1 MKIRYLA
8 DRVRYE
14 KMGTEELRETFLVED
29 LFQPEQVILY
39 YTETDRCIVG
49 SAVPGKQSLRLEG
62 GRELAS
68 DFFAQRREVGVMN
81 IGAAGRIEVDG
92 TSYLLETRECLYIGR
107 GSREIVFNS
116 ADPRQLAKFYILSY
130 PAHADFPSKKVSQ
143 SEAST
148 VALGSAEKANKR
160 TIYKYIH
167 PANLES
173 CQLVMG
179 LTELEKGSVWNTMP
193 PHTHERRTEIYMYF
207 DLGKEILFHF
217 MGTPERTR
225 HLVIRE
231 GQAALSPS
239 WSIHTGV
246 GTSNYAFIWG
256 MGGENQEFD
265 DLDGINLNRIR

>member
-1 MKIRYLA
+1 MKVRYLA
-8 DRVRYE
+8 DQVRYQN
-14 KMGTEELRETFLVED
+14 MGTEELRETFLVED
-29 LFQPEQVILY
+29 LFQPERVILH
-39 YTETDRCIVG
+39 YTETDRCVVG

-81 IGAAGRIEVDG
+81 IGAAGSVDVDG
-92 TSYLLETRECLYIGR
+92 TSYPLENRECLYIGR
-107 GSREIVFNS
+107 GSRDIVFHS
-116 ADPRQLAKFYILSY
+116 ADPQQRAKFYILSF
-130 PAHADFPSKKVSQ
+130 PAHADYPTKKVSQ

-148 VALGSAEKANKR
+148 VALGSTEKANKR

-179 LTELEKGSVWNTMP
+179 LTELEEGSVWNTMP

-207 DLGKEILFHF
+207 DLGEEILFHF

-225 HLVIRE
+225 HLVMRE
-231 GQAALSPS
+231 AQAVLSPS
-239 WSIHTGV
+239 WSIHAGV
-246 GTSNYAFIWG
+246 GTVNYSFIWG

-265 DLDGINLNRIR
+265 DMDGIDLNRIR